1 MDATTS
7 TAIPSPPSCSR
18 TLWWVWFSKVWLV
31 EIQHG
36 QPVFDRLKFNSW
48 ACFIVHGW
56 GGEGISASKL
66 VEGGKSIGRR
76 RQLFRQLVRRCSLSC
91 TRWAACGVLLLY
103 GSPKYGILKQKD
115 GRGAYWVFEMQYTIS
130 VVEGFLFKFLYGLW
144 FMVSWSGSMDQSL
157 PA

>member
-1 MDATTS
+1 MQWHQPRFRLLRPVPARCDEYGFPKYGWLKSSMDNLC
-7 TAIPSPPSCSR
+7 I
-18 TLWWVWFSKVWLV
+18 
-31 EIQHG
+31 
-36 QPVFDRLKFNSW
+36 DRLKFNSW

-115 GRGAYWVFEMQYTIS
+115 GRGAYWVFEMQYIIS
-130 VVEGFLFKFLYGLW
+130 VVEGFCLNFCMVYGLW
-144 FMVSWSGSMDQSL
+144 FLDQEAWTS
-157 PA
+157 P